1 MCVGGMA
8 AIHSLA
14 RKLGLIAA
22 INQALHLLK
31 RHLPYFES
39 DHVLSMAYNVMA
51 GNSCLEDL
59 ELLRQ
64 DESYLD
70 MLGAQRIP
78 DPTTAGDFLRRF
90 TPESILALMDAINT
104 IRRKVWMTLPASLR
118 KIAYIDVDGTM
129 SGTQGEKKAG
139 MSLSY
144 NGIWGYHPLLISL
157 ANFREILYII
167 NRPGNVPSHTDAA
180 AWLDKAI
187 DLCKGSFEQV
197 MLRGDTDFSQS
208 AHLDRWTRGNVKFV
222 FGFDSISKLV
232 SIADGLGEALY
243 RTLSRPAKYE
253 VQTKTRDTRPNEK
266 ERIVKENEYKNIRL
280 RSEQVAEFS
289 YRPGQCE
296 QDYRMVVLRKN
307 LSIEKGEKLLMDDIR
322 YFFYITN
329 DFDMTAEEVVYQ
341 ANERCEQENLIEQL
355 KSGINALRAPVH
367 DLVSNWAYMVI
378 ASLAW
383 SLKAWFALTLP
394 RAEDR
399 DDIVR
404 MEFKRFLNAV
414 IRIPCQV
421 VRSGRKIV
429 LRLIAFTSRVRL
441 LFASMTARVQLNT

>member
-1 MCVGGMA
+1 MCLGGMA
-8 AIHSLA
+8 AVHSLA

-22 INQALHLLK
+22 INQVLHLLK
-31 RHLPYFES
+31 RHLPYLES
-39 DHVLSMAYNVMA
+39 DHVLNMAYNVMA
-51 GNSCLEDL
+51 GNTCLEDL

-64 DESYLD
+64 DEAYLD
-70 MLGAQRIP
+70 MLGAPRIP

-90 TPESILALMDAINT
+90 TPDSIVALMDAINS
-104 IRRKVWMTLPASLR
+104 IRREVWMTLPASLR

-129 SGTQGEKKAG
+129 AGTQGEKKAG

-144 NGIWGYHPLLISL
+144 NGIWGYHPLLVSL
-157 ANFREILYII
+157 ANFREPLFIV

-180 AWLDKAI
+180 GWLDKAI

-208 AHLDRWTRGNVKFV
+208 AHLDRWTGQKVKFV
-222 FGFDSISKLV
+222 FGFDSIAKLV
-232 SIADGLGEALY
+232 SIADSLDESQY
-243 RTLSRPAKYE
+243 RTLVRPAKYE
-253 VQTKTRDTRPNEK
+253 AQTECRDKRPNEK
-266 ERIVKENEYKNIRL
+266 ERIVKEKEYKNIRL
-280 RSEQVAEFS
+280 VSEQVAEFS
-289 YRPGQCE
+289 YRPGECK
-296 QDYRMVVLRKN
+296 QDYRMIVLRKN
-307 LSIEKGEKLLMDDIR
+307 LSVEKGEKLLMDDIR

-329 DFDMTAEEVVYQ
+329 DETMTAEEVVYQ
-341 ANERCEQENLIEQL
+341 ANDRCDQENLIEQL

-394 RAEDR
+394 RGADR
-399 DDIVR
+399 DDVVR

-421 VRSGRKIV
+421 VRTGRKIV
-429 LRLIAFTSRVRL
+429 LRLLAFTSRVRL
-441 LFASMTARVQLNT
+441 LFTSMTARMQWTT